1 MAREIIA
8 GARQVFLVADHTKFS
23 RSPVV
28 RLGSIA
34 DVSALFTDRAPAP
47 AFRSLMAGHGVR
59 LYVSE
64 AAEEGAHTSSGDV
77 AIRA

>member
-1 MAREIIA
+1 M
-8 GARQVFLVADHTKFS
+8 
-23 RSPVV
+23 V

-47 AFRSLMAGHGVR
+47 EFRALMAGHGVR
-59 LYVSE
+59 LYVPDA
-64 AAEEGAHTSSGDV
+64 AAEAAHTSSGDV